1 MRSANRQE
9 STLKKSRIPRRA
21 GEIDSNTLK
30 SMKSKR
36 VTPAHN
42 QTLRSSSHGNLA
54 EEPHMDFMYR
64 NGDHHPNGKIIK
76 RTKSFWKFGK
86 SDDEILEGMA
96 LWQHR
101 DLVQTDTERTLDRKR
116 EATLKR
122 FRKRSIEN
130 NTISSTNSSE
140 TLVNG
145 QNDMHNDLRDMD
157 DVITMNNA
165 HNYPLT
171 KSDIDHRISMQ
182 HDDIYGQTEYPKV
195 RAAPINVVSRSKL
208 VRQSYIEMDMENQEQ
223 QHRSKREHQMHQEQQ
238 QQHRPAV
245 VEQHRSSAEYRPT
258 IEQQQQ
264 HQPQQQPQQQREPQP
279 RTRTTIRNKSSV
291 GNSTGKAV
299 SQPHKVIE
307 YYDTSGADNTLKK
320 QRKHIYSN
328 QSQSVDFDDDSVN
341 DHIIMKTVK
350 RQEILKQYYSSGT
363 DTERNSASSS
373 DPYDC
378 IVVDDHL
385 VRRENEKNKNKNG
398 NPKMEFKTFRGSEME
413 KPVTATLDTLP
424 RAGTLLPR
432 TKLTKSSNTTQSI
445 HQHSNGCVS
454 DGGIATVKRPMEK
467 LRDRRNGRPSNT
479 TDMSSTPKPAHR
491 SSGNDY
497 SDRTVERRYN
507 ATNDQRQSANDNSN
521 GNSSNRHSAN
531 SDSTNKSY
539 GPWYD
544 LWGEDAPVRMN
555 MT

>member
-1 MRSANRQE
+1 M
-9 STLKKSRIPRRA
+9 
-21 GEIDSNTLK
+21 K

-36 VTPAHN
+36 GSSSQQHH
-42 QTLRSSSHGNLA
+42 QTMRSSSHGNLTD
-54 EEPHMDFMYR
+54 EQNMDFLYR
-64 NGDHHPNGKIIK
+64 NGEHPNGKLVK

-101 DLVQTDTERTLDRKR
+101 DLVQTDTEKTLDRKR

-122 FRKRSIEN
+122 LRKRSTEN

-145 QNDMHNDLRDMD
+145 QSDMHSDLRDLD
-157 DVITMNNA
+157 DAMPINNSN
-165 HNYPLT
+165 NYPMT

-182 HDDIYGQTEYPKV
+182 HDDNIYGQTDYQKARP
-195 RAAPINVVSRSKL
+195 APPNMVSRAKL
-208 VRQSYIEMDMENQEQ
+208 VRQSYIEMDLENQEQ
-223 QHRSKREHQMHQEQQ
+223 QQRAKRDQQ
-238 QQHRPAV
+238 QQWER
-245 VEQHRSSAEYRPT
+245 
-258 IEQQQQ
+258 EQQREQQ
-264 HQPQQQPQQQREPQP
+264 KQMQREPQP
-279 RTRTTIRNKSSV
+279 RTRTTTRNKSAAA
-291 GNSTGKAV
+291 GNTKSTNNP
-299 SQPHKVIE
+299 SPHKTIE
-307 YYDTSGADNTLKK
+307 YYDTSEADSTLKK

-328 QSQSVDFDDDSVN
+328 QVPVDFDDESVN
-341 DHIIMKTVK
+341 EHIIMKTVK

-385 VRRENEKNKNKNG
+385 VRRENEKNKNKSA
-398 NPKMEFKTFRGSEME
+398 NPKMEFKTFRGNATE
-413 KPVTATLDTLP
+413 KAAAETVDTLP

-432 TKLTKSSNTTQSI
+432 TKLTKSSNTTNGI

-454 DGGIATVKRPMEK
+454 DGGIATVKRTTEK
-467 LRDRRNGRPSNT
+467 RERRNGRPANAADT
-479 TDMSSTPKPAHR
+479 NPNQSTSRNNGEYA
-491 SSGNDY
+491 
-497 SDRTVERRYN
+497 DRTIERRRN
-507 ATNDQRQSANDNSN
+507 TGADSGRQNMNENTNT
-521 GNSSNRHSAN
+521 SNRHSTN

-544 LWGEDAPVRMN
+544 LWGEDAPARMN